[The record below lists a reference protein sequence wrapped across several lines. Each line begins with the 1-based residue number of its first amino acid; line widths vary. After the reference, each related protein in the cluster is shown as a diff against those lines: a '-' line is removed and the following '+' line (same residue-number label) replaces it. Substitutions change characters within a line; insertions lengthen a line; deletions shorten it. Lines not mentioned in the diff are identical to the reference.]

1 MASYR
6 YERDITPGD
15 LAPRREKQYTR
26 RERWANW
33 WDYNLKW
40 VLIIGIAVAFVAYN
54 FIGQY
59 FFTVHADYN
68 VAVVAPHY
76 LPEATQTALQDALAA
91 YGEDRNGDGKVV
103 VKLNVYTMN
112 FGSDDSDAY
121 LDMAGTTKLST
132 DIQGALSSIF
142 ILYDPAGFQ
151 STTGTL
157 RYLDGSLPQ
166 SDADNDWWNMVYHW
180 DDCPVLAGLDLGD
193 YTSDAVQNDS
203 GSSQE
208 LLSHYYIGI
217 RGASGSGKSSLL
229 NVVSGLVLPDRGT
242 VRWGATVPGALSE
255 HERDRWRGQHIG
267 FVFQDFQL
275 FPELEALENVLLP
288 ATFTGWRIPEALI
301 RRGRGL
307 LEQMHVCPTRKVRAL
322 SRGEKQRVT
331 IARAVLLKPGII
343 LADEP
348 VAALDPV
355 TAKQVMQDFVHIN
368 QELGI
373 SILLNI
379 HHVELALEYADRII
393 GIRAGKIVYDGP
405 SAKVDQA
412 VLDAIYG
419 EQAGAEECV

>member
-1 MASYR
+1 MNGL
-6 YERDITPGD
+6 E
-15 LAPRREKQYTR
+15 
-26 RERWANW
+26 
-33 WDYNLKW
+33 
-40 VLIIGIAVAFVAYN
+40 
-54 FIGQY
+54 
-59 FFTVHADYN
+59 
-68 VAVVAPHY
+68 
-76 LPEATQTALQDALAA
+76 LQDILLTFPEGGRRRTVLDIP
-91 YGEDRNGDGKVV
+91 YLKVTSGE
-103 VKLNVYTMN
+103 
-112 FGSDDSDAY
+112 
-121 LDMAGTTKLST
+121 
-132 DIQGALSSIF
+132 
-142 ILYDPAGFQ
+142 
-151 STTGTL
+151 
-157 RYLDGSLPQ
+157 
-166 SDADNDWWNMVYHW
+166 H
-180 DDCPVLAGLDLGD
+180 
-193 YTSDAVQNDS
+193 
-203 GSSQE
+203 
-208 LLSHYYIGI
+208 IGI

-242 VRWGATVPGALSE
+242 VRWGATVPGALPE

-322 SRGEKQRVT
+322 SRGEKQRVA
-331 IARAVLLKPGII
+331 IARAMLLKPGII

-368 QELGI
+368 QEMGI

-412 VLDAIYG
+412 VLDSIYG
-419 EQAGAEECV
+419 EQGGAEECV

>member
-1 MASYR
+1 MNGL
-6 YERDITPGD
+6 E
-15 LAPRREKQYTR
+15 
-26 RERWANW
+26 
-33 WDYNLKW
+33 
-40 VLIIGIAVAFVAYN
+40 
-54 FIGQY
+54 
-59 FFTVHADYN
+59 
-68 VAVVAPHY
+68 
-76 LPEATQTALQDALAA
+76 LQDILLTFPEGGRRRTVLDIP
-91 YGEDRNGDGKVV
+91 YLKVTSGE
-103 VKLNVYTMN
+103 
-112 FGSDDSDAY
+112 
-121 LDMAGTTKLST
+121 
-132 DIQGALSSIF
+132 
-142 ILYDPAGFQ
+142 
-151 STTGTL
+151 
-157 RYLDGSLPQ
+157 
-166 SDADNDWWNMVYHW
+166 H
-180 DDCPVLAGLDLGD
+180 
-193 YTSDAVQNDS
+193 
-203 GSSQE
+203 
-208 LLSHYYIGI
+208 IGI

-242 VRWGATVPGALSE
+242 VRWGATVPGALPE

-322 SRGEKQRVT
+322 SRGEKQRVA

-355 TAKQVMQDFVHIN
+355 TAKQVMQDFVRIN
-368 QELGI
+368 EEMGI

-405 SAKVDQA
+405 SANVDQS

-419 EQAGAEECV
+419 DDSETEADA

>member
-6 YERDITPGD
+6 YERDIDPKDLTPRKKR
-15 LAPRREKQYTR
+15 AYTR
-26 RERWANW
+26 KERWANW

-40 VLIIGIAVAFVAYN
+40 VIILGFAAAFVGYC

-59 FFTVHADYN
+59 FLTTHADYN

-242 VRWGATVPGALSE
+242 VRWGATVPGALPE

-307 LEQMHVCPTRKVRAL
+307 IEQMHVCPTRKVRAL
-322 SRGEKQRVT
+322 SRGEKQRVA

-348 VAALDPV
+348 TASLDE
-355 TAKQVMQDFVHIN
+355 ANAGQVSLLLSGYART
-368 QELGI
+368 LG
-373 SILLNI
+373 STLLVVS
-379 HHVELALEYADRII
+379 HD
-393 GIRAGKIVYDGP
+393 D
-405 SAKVDQA
+405 A
-412 VLDAIYG
+412 VLADMDRVLDLNRGIVREA
-419 EQAGAEECV
+419 A

>member
-6 YERDITPGD
+6 YERDIDPKDLTPRKKR
-15 LAPRREKQYTR
+15 AYTR
-26 RERWANW
+26 KERWANW

-40 VLIIGIAVAFVAYN
+40 VIILGIAAAFVGYC

-59 FFTVHADYN
+59 FLTTHADYN

-242 VRWGATVPGALSE
+242 VRWGATVPGALPE

-322 SRGEKQRVT
+322 SRGEKQRVA

-348 VAALDPV
+348 TASLDE
-355 TAKQVMQDFVHIN
+355 ANAGQVSLLLSGYART
-368 QELGI
+368 LG
-373 SILLNI
+373 STLLVVS
-379 HHVELALEYADRII
+379 HD
-393 GIRAGKIVYDGP
+393 D
-405 SAKVDQA
+405 A
-412 VLDAIYG
+412 VLADMDRVLDLNRGIVREA
-419 EQAGAEECV
+419 A

>member
-1 MASYR
+1 MNGL
-6 YERDITPGD
+6 E
-15 LAPRREKQYTR
+15 
-26 RERWANW
+26 
-33 WDYNLKW
+33 
-40 VLIIGIAVAFVAYN
+40 
-54 FIGQY
+54 
-59 FFTVHADYN
+59 
-68 VAVVAPHY
+68 
-76 LPEATQTALQDALAA
+76 LQDILLTFPEGGRRRTVLDIP
-91 YGEDRNGDGKVV
+91 YLKVTSGE
-103 VKLNVYTMN
+103 
-112 FGSDDSDAY
+112 
-121 LDMAGTTKLST
+121 
-132 DIQGALSSIF
+132 
-142 ILYDPAGFQ
+142 
-151 STTGTL
+151 
-157 RYLDGSLPQ
+157 
-166 SDADNDWWNMVYHW
+166 H
-180 DDCPVLAGLDLGD
+180 
-193 YTSDAVQNDS
+193 
-203 GSSQE
+203 
-208 LLSHYYIGI
+208 IGI

-242 VRWGATVPGALSE
+242 VRWGATVPGALPE

-322 SRGEKQRVT
+322 SRGEKQRVA

-355 TAKQVMQDFVHIN
+355 TAKQVMQDFVRIN
-368 QELGI
+368 QEMGI

-405 SAKVDQA
+405 SDKVDQA
-412 VLDAIYG
+412 VLDSIYG
-419 EQAGAEECV
+419 EDTGTEASV

>member
-1 MASYR
+1 MNGL
-6 YERDITPGD
+6 E
-15 LAPRREKQYTR
+15 
-26 RERWANW
+26 
-33 WDYNLKW
+33 
-40 VLIIGIAVAFVAYN
+40 
-54 FIGQY
+54 
-59 FFTVHADYN
+59 
-68 VAVVAPHY
+68 
-76 LPEATQTALQDALAA
+76 LQDILLTFPEGGRRRTVLDIP
-91 YGEDRNGDGKVV
+91 YLKVTSGE
-103 VKLNVYTMN
+103 
-112 FGSDDSDAY
+112 
-121 LDMAGTTKLST
+121 
-132 DIQGALSSIF
+132 
-142 ILYDPAGFQ
+142 
-151 STTGTL
+151 
-157 RYLDGSLPQ
+157 
-166 SDADNDWWNMVYHW
+166 H
-180 DDCPVLAGLDLGD
+180 
-193 YTSDAVQNDS
+193 
-203 GSSQE
+203 
-208 LLSHYYIGI
+208 IGI

-322 SRGEKQRVT
+322 SRGEKQRVA

-368 QELGI
+368 QEMGI

-405 SAKVDQA
+405 SARVDQA

-419 EQAGAEECV
+419 EQGGAEECV